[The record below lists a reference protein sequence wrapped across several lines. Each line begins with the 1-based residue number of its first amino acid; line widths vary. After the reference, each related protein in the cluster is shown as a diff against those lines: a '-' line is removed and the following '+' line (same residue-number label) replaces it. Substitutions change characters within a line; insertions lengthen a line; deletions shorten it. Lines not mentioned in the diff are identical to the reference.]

1 MEGSQSLGNLDLR
14 TRFFA
19 GLDLSSKARLREESA
34 ALADGKEGTP
44 ASSRAA
50 ASMPAM
56 RRATGVKVSASEDTV
71 SGEVRAWDAT

>member
-1 MEGSQSLGNLDLR
+1 MGSLDLR

-19 GLDLSSKARLREESA
+19 GLGLSSKARLRELAA
-34 ALADGKEGTP
+34 ALLVDDGRKGTP
-44 ASSRAA
+44 ASSSAV

-56 RRATGVKVSASEDTV
+56 RRAIGVRVSASSEVTF